1 MKQIPFVFLFILLSF
16 PLLAQTDSVQT
27 PVEEWKKGGV
37 AKLLFN
43 QAAFSEW
50 ASGGQN
56 SISLSFHTDYDVNY
70 SKNGW
75 NWDTKFLGDFG
86 LTKLSGAKYIRKTN
100 DRFDLQSFL
109 GKNFSQQWSYSTVFG
124 IKTQFARGYK
134 YGEDSEGNE
143 TRTLRTHFF
152 SPVYIQLGVGLYWKK
167 SKKLWVNIAP
177 FTQRLTLVS
186 RKFTMDLPEG
196 KEYFGVRKGDN
207 HRFELGASV
216 NAFYK
221 FSPMENMTLE
231 QRLGLYSDYLDKAE
245 NVDIDYQITTELK
258 VNEYISTNLILQL
271 VYDDN
276 AVQRLQVREV
286 FGVGVRMNLQ

>member
-1 MKQIPFVFLFILLSF
+1 MKKSLPLWFILLNAMVF
-16 PLLAQTDSVQT
+16 AQNDTVQT
-27 PVEEWKKGGV
+27 PDSDWKRGGV

-56 SISLSFHTDYDVNY
+56 SISLSFHTDYDLSY

-75 NWDTKFLGDFG
+75 RWDTKFLGDFG
-86 LTKLSGAKYIRKTN
+86 LTKLSGTTFLRKTN

-109 GKNFSQQWSYSTVFG
+109 GKEFSTTWSYSTVFG
-124 IKTQFARGYK
+124 VKTQFARGYK
-134 YGEDSEGNE
+134 FGQDANGNE

-152 SPVYIQLGVGLYWKK
+152 SPVYIKLGVGLYWKK
-167 SKKLWVNIAP
+167 SKNLWVNIAP

-216 NAFYK
+216 NALYK

-245 NVDIDYQITTELK
+245 NVDVDYQIAAELE
-258 VNEYISTNLILQL
+258 VNKYISTNLILQL

-286 FGVGVRMNLQ
+286 FGVGVRMEL